1 MTRPT
6 AVDLLRARAEFEAMD
21 AAVGYHEGLAC
32 AAEVAA
38 AEARFEQVAASV
50 GRRRTLRTFLV
61 FPSRRDMVAA
71 NFGH

>member
-1 MTRPT
+1 
-6 AVDLLRARAEFEAMD
+6 MD
-21 AAVGYHEGLAC
+21 AAVGYHEGLAS

>member
-1 MTRPT
+1 M
-6 AVDLLRARAEFEAMD
+6 DLLLARAEFEAMD
-21 AAVGYHEGLAC
+21 AAVGYHEGLAS